1 MAHVITIIGLNSGEP
16 TEFDNQYLVEYDPTD
31 TTYISPRGESMIARI
46 VTTPDPNKAKVYNS
60 LGEAV
65 DELNQSFGVLSD
77 GRPNRPLTAFSV
89 TVSTHRPE
97 MPQ

>member
-1 MAHVITIIGLNSGEP
+1 MPHVITIVGLNSGEP

-31 TTYISPRGESMIARI
+31 TTYISPRGEPMIARI
-46 VTTPDPNKAKVYNS
+46 VTTPDPNKAKIYS
-60 LGEAV
+60 GLEEAF
-65 DELNQSFGVLSD
+65 DELNQSFGVRAD

-97 MPQ
+97 KSQ